1 MSRIPIFS
9 LIIFLFT
16 PLTVFGQTTIL
27 NNTDAN
33 QAPIVIASVSIDN
46 FQYTYDE
53 STRKLRIDFIFTNE
67 GQSMNGVNYSLSISS
82 SNGAEK
88 SYIYNKDI
96 YLASNVNS
104 PQTIEETIPSYIY
117 GNVTIL
123 VQAKNSS
130 GIPLVTRIRDNIDVK
145 QTGDTLHLDSQ
156 SCYLTVST
164 STTKYNLIQGVDIDP
179 SEQLLL
185 NCNVINP
192 AKKSYTLTPSVKTYE
207 RSISGPFVEESTLST
222 VSVKNATSTI
232 KISIPL
238 PTKPQAYSSVISIS
252 NLDQTIG
259 DVSFHYVVR
268 GESGTVHLVQ
278 MDKKSYYANDTA
290 KVTLLW
296 SPRADIFPGARVS
309 SAEQTGTLLGKLY
322 MSQDGK
328 PCADTTS
335 FEPSKSLEQTL
346 NIIVPMK
353 TNCNGYNTRIEI
365 KDTTTNKTIVDMS
378 FDTPKDNTPQPINWI
393 QYAIA
398 LGVLILC
405 IILIIVLIKIKKKHI
420 DSKLVLLLVML
431 AGSLGVAQTARAIT
445 LLVWQSGY
453 IGSTVSSEVYGP
465 VNTISSN
472 LSNYPASSRYIIGT
486 SLTVRTYTT
495 GNYIRC
501 GNGGFMFTYSKVTV
515 TGPGYSSSSGGNWRN
530 CGGMLF
536 FGAAPTCVT
545 DFTWTPLREGRYT
558 ITVDYLLKDVEINN
572 GNASL
577 SATAREVKYID
588 VEAVPPTL
596 DVSFTGTG
604 KNGGKVKISTPV
616 TTPGYY
622 WGNTYRQPT
631 TRISETI
638 CSGPNSCKY
647 RPNKGSEVTITN
659 FVGELINPISL
670 RCENAGDNVFHFSG
684 LPTGGISPYTYILNG
699 IYKSSTLISNSNV
712 TRTIYSTPITNLT
725 PTKPFI
731 SGTSG
736 RYNITW
742 DMGGAYL
749 QVTSAD
755 GQIAKVP
762 CGPTNSAQREV
773 PSSPVTFNGWGGDCS
788 GTGVCALTMSHDMSV
803 SADFI
808 IPTDNQSIPIDR
820 NLSSTFGACNTHTV
834 NLSWKALRDDLGY
847 NIARSD
853 GDNIVTA
860 SLPPHDGPF
869 QQDAD
874 RYKYYSDSTVT
885 GGITYLYEVSV
896 QLPRNVVSASS
907 TIQVMYPKDSDEC
920 PGSDNDPTV
929 QLRADPTIVS
939 VGSTSTLIWSSTNST
954 SCVTTGDWP
963 NSYIGSVSTTSAN
976 IGSQGGLD
984 TDPLNTARIYNY
996 HIQCLKGG
1004 AKSDVANATVEATTT
1019 PIIQMTLSCTANKT
1033 SVGYLGENVT
1043 FTATVNTAQHA
1054 NEYSWYL
1061 GAGGDGS
1068 QPTYIGTTS
1077 SNTINEIINYKAG
1090 DTPPLFTAVDIG
1102 PRNRSASSQ
1111 CGAIPQTVVN
1121 MTCGIYADSNDI
1133 EGDLSPITTSQH
1145 SNIRWNSTDAISCIN
1160 PSGNRK
1166 QTSGSMQFTPVAS
1179 NGSGWYRFDLN
1190 CTNPAANNN
1199 PCTNHVDVKVIATE
1213 AQGDARLWFDS
1224 QFRGQNTAPTTAEIA
1239 KKSAVTV
1246 PVGVPVAIKS
1256 FWNSGVIASCKG
1268 AKISGPSNTAMTSW
1282 VNQSLTNAG
1291 GNNAGAAFT
1300 LRGLTVGTYILGL
1313 DCKGI
1318 PIQDPGSPSQPAP
1331 AGADSAAAVN
1341 MALNTSQAPTY
1352 SIQDFKSLNQIR
1364 LIVTKSTL
1372 REN

>member
-420 DSKLVLLLVML
+420 DSKLLLLLVML
-431 AGSLGVAQTARAIT
+431 AGSLGVAQTARAYLLSVTGFWDGEFYTVYANADFEIFKSNGSRTAAFGVGDTIT
-445 LLVWQSGY
+445 IRDYGTAAYMRCANGAYVIVHSKASVSGPGVNISESY
-453 IGSTVSSEVYGP
+453 GTIGR
-465 VNTISSN
+465 
-472 LSNYPASSRYIIGT
+472 SRNARLG
-486 SLTVRTYTT
+486 SV
-495 GNYIRC
+495 GNYMVTLTFRISDVSGAVIFRKEY
-501 GNGGFMFTYSKVTV
+501 TYSK
-515 TGPGYSSSSGGNWRN
+515 
-530 CGGMLF
+530 
-536 FGAAPTCVT
+536 
-545 DFTWTPLREGRYT
+545 T
-558 ITVDYLLKDVEINN
+558 ITVNPILTMNF
-572 GNASL
+572 GG
-577 SATAREVKYID
+577 
-588 VEAVPPTL
+588 
-596 DVSFTGTG
+596 TGTG
-604 KNGGKVKISTPV
+604 SIDQTITARNRP
-616 TTPGYY
+616 
-622 WGNTYRQPT
+622 NTYTSLCTGPSSCSKTLPFNSSITINARNSPT
-631 TRISETI
+631 SRFISW
-638 CSGPNSCKY
+638 SGACTGSNISCTVVQNSSK
-647 RPNKGSEVTITN
+647 NVTAN
-659 FVGELINPISL
+659 FELIPP
-670 RCENAGDNVFHFSG
+670 DTF
-684 LPTGGISPYTYILNG
+684 
-699 IYKSSTLISNSNV
+699 
-712 TRTIYSTPITNLT
+712 LT
-725 PTKPFI
+725 P
-731 SGTSG
+731 S
-736 RYNITW
+736 NIVKT
-742 DMGGAYL
+742 L
-749 QVTSAD
+749 
-755 GQIAKVP
+755 
-762 CGPTNSAQREV
+762 
-773 PSSPVTFNGWGGDCS
+773 
-788 GTGVCALTMSHDMSV
+788 
-803 SADFI
+803 
-808 IPTDNQSIPIDR
+808 
-820 NLSSTFGACNTHTV
+820 GACNTHTI
-834 NLSWKALRDDLGY
+834 NFSWDIMSGA
-847 NIARSD
+847 
-853 GDNIVTA
+853 
-860 SLPPHDGPF
+860 
-869 QQDAD
+869 
-874 RYKYYSDSTVT
+874 
-885 GGITYLYEVSV
+885 
-896 QLPRNVVSASS
+896 
-907 TIQVMYPKDSDEC
+907 
-920 PGSDNDPTV
+920 
-929 QLRADPTIVS
+929 
-939 VGSTSTLIWSSTNST
+939 TS
-954 SCVTTGDWP
+954 
-963 NSYIGSVSTTSAN
+963 Y
-976 IGSQGGLD
+976 
-984 TDPLNTARIYNY
+984 
-996 HIQCLKGG
+996 
-1004 AKSDVANATVEATTT
+1004 
-1019 PIIQMTLSCTANKT
+1019 
-1033 SVGYLGENVT
+1033 
-1043 FTATVNTAQHA
+1043 
-1054 NEYSWYL
+1054 
-1061 GAGGDGS
+1061 
-1068 QPTYIGTTS
+1068 
-1077 SNTINEIINYKAG
+1077 
-1090 DTPPLFTAVDIG
+1090 
-1102 PRNRSASSQ
+1102 
-1111 CGAIPQTVVN
+1111 
-1121 MTCGIYADSNDI
+1121 
-1133 EGDLSPITTSQH
+1133 
-1145 SNIRWNSTDAISCIN
+1145 AIS
-1160 PSGNRK
+1160 
-1166 QTSGSMQFTPVAS
+1166 
-1179 NGSGWYRFDLN
+1179 
-1190 CTNPAANNN
+1190 
-1199 PCTNHVDVKVIATE
+1199 
-1213 AQGDARLWFDS
+1213 RL
-1224 QFRGQNTAPTTAEIA
+1224 G
-1239 KKSAVTV
+1239 
-1246 PVGVPVAIKS
+1246 
-1256 FWNSGVIASCKG
+1256 
-1268 AKISGPSNTAMTSW
+1268 GPL
-1282 VNQSLTNAG
+1282 VL
-1291 GNNAGAAFT
+1291 
-1300 LRGLTVGTYILGL
+1300 
-1313 DCKGI
+1313 
-1318 PIQDPGSPSQPAP
+1318 
-1331 AGADSAAAVN
+1331 
-1341 MALNTSQAPTY
+1341 
-1352 SIQDFKSLNQIR
+1352 
-1364 LIVTKSTL
+1364 
-1372 REN
+1372 